1 MRGSAKIQKGIRY
14 VITLIAVIIISCK
27 MTSASASEDGVTRNS
42 ALKFYAGIAV
52 AFSIHESGHALVAEL
67 TDTDMNWEIG
77 NYNQPFAFTE
87 NASSDG
93 KGVAINSAGLLS
105 QAIGGEIIL
114 RDDRIDKNDYFIRG
128 MMAWNILNPI
138 SYALDYWFFHKT
150 NQQNGNFYQGD
161 ISGVEY
167 YADERT
173 ANGFAL
179 SMAAIAAFQGYRFL
193 KTQTWVPDWLK
204 GESHSVNFVS
214 LTSGGVVMAYKFFF

>member
-1 MRGSAKIQKGIRY
+1 MRGSPKIQKGIRY
-14 VITLIAVIIISCK
+14 VITLIDVIIISCK

-52 AFSIHESGHALVAEL
+52 AFSIHEGAHGLVAEL

-128 MMAWNILNPI
+128 MMAWNIVNPI
-138 SYALDYWFFHKT
+138 MYALDYWFIHRT
-150 NQQNGNFYQGD
+150 NRQNGNTY
-161 ISGVEY
+161 
-167 YADERT
+167 
-173 ANGFAL
+173 
-179 SMAAIAAFQGYRFL
+179 
-193 KTQTWVPDWLK
+193 
-204 GESHSVNFVS
+204 
-214 LTSGGVVMAYKFFF
+214 